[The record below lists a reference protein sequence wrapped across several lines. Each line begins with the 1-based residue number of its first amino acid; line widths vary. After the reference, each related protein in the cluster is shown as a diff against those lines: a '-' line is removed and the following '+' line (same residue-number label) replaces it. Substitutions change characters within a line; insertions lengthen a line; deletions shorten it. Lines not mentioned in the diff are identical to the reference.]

1 MGLIVAVTFRA
12 DAVIH
17 PLLIR
22 NQIFFTES
30 IVQEVTRRHKK
41 IIVGVIPETEVEQA
55 KAFKPFAIVIG
66 Q

>member
-1 MGLIVAVTFRA
+1 MGLVEAITLRA

-22 NQIFFTES
+22 NQPFFSEAL
-30 IVQEVTRRHKK
+30 VQEINHRHKK
-41 IIVGVIPETEVEQA
+41 IIVGVIPETELEQA
-55 KAFKPFAIVIG
+55 KALKPFAIVVA